1 MATGSPTK
9 SARTLPMVL
18 TTAAAAVAVSVLAAA
33 SVADAKSCE
42 FVPIHRI
49 LASAGG
55 VYKMEDGRE
64 LKGTKVN
71 VGGCTTMPALPTGL
85 AYPDSSSNYTV
96 VSHEN
101 DAKCVTGT
109 GRDGKM
115 PTYKGFQAILV
126 EANGFKFSADLVL
139 EDIDAQPVENPAD
152 GWRETMS
159 SLAMADGAVVRPI
172 MTTKKGSLVAVQQ
185 FRMPGES
192 LKEVG
197 FPGSDLLID
206 GAAYSSWTETKN
218 CPFMNDPTGQCKAF
232 VTYPEPIDRLLII
245 YSITQPSANDPN
257 AAAFFSE
264 VTLGCGCQCGAKAAQ
279 PTTTVPVD
287 GKPGQCKSEPNK
299 MPSYSCDFMGKYW
312 CETKETT
319 KWAMTGSG
327 PGACAQVPSMISKP
341 VSSYTPS
348 KEFSRLPEP

>member
-172 MTTKKGSLVAVQQ
+172 MTTKK
-185 FRMPGES
+185 R
-192 LKEVG
+192 
-197 FPGSDLLID
+197 
-206 GAAYSSWTETKN
+206 
-218 CPFMNDPTGQCKAF
+218 
-232 VTYPEPIDRLLII
+232 
-245 YSITQPSANDPN
+245 
-257 AAAFFSE
+257 
-264 VTLGCGCQCGAKAAQ
+264 
-279 PTTTVPVD
+279 
-287 GKPGQCKSEPNK
+287 
-299 MPSYSCDFMGKYW
+299 
-312 CETKETT
+312 
-319 KWAMTGSG
+319 
-327 PGACAQVPSMISKP
+327 
-341 VSSYTPS
+341 
-348 KEFSRLPEP
+348 

>member
-206 GAAYSSWTETKN
+206 GAAYSSWTETKSKFCGGVN
-218 CPFMNDPTGQCKAF
+218 EWGWKRTASAHLRHRCDSVRGDSWWPCQATRGHPRQVYG
-232 VTYPEPIDRLLII
+232 RLAQLTEAMVRW
-245 YSITQPSANDPN
+245 SLSFPLSSASPPLS
-257 AAAFFSE
+257 A
-264 VTLGCGCQCGAKAAQ
+264 LL
-279 PTTTVPVD
+279 
-287 GKPGQCKSEPNK
+287 
-299 MPSYSCDFMGKYW
+299 
-312 CETKETT
+312 
-319 KWAMTGSG
+319 
-327 PGACAQVPSMISKP
+327 
-341 VSSYTPS
+341 VS
-348 KEFSRLPEP
+348 LPQTAPL